1 MLLFPNQLVSEKGIS
16 SNRKWKYTIAI
27 VSDLY
32 LVART
37 ADNGGED
44 GARSVITGEA
54 GLAHAGAVVDN
65 QSRNIIVTHGDE
77 LNQRAALTENCT
89 KRKKTRNIN
98 SCNFCIVPCI
108 INALRGEPPPLSFT
122 TYSKRSF
129 SKWQVFSL

>member
-1 MLLFPNQLVSEKGIS
+1 MNYNYCKTVCNFLSQQKFYCSKINSLAKKVVG
-16 SNRKWKYTIAI
+16 NRKRKYTN

-44 GARSVITGEA
+44 GARSVISGEA

-77 LNQRAALTENCT
+77 LNQRAALTENC
-89 KRKKTRNIN
+89 KKEEENK
-98 SCNFCIVPCI
+98 
-108 INALRGEPPPLSFT
+108 G
-122 TYSKRSF
+122 Y
-129 SKWQVFSL
+129 